1 MMTSSK
7 DSRNDLYA
15 EHRAEVET
23 EALPRALRGA
33 AFVLFAINTAFIGV
47 DLVVYPEM
55 VRAFLPVRLGLDALL
70 FGIFF
75 GTARRYPV
83 ASSFAT
89 SAAGGWMLFTVVQGT
104 GGATSDYY
112 VGLVLLLIGIGVL
125 APLSTRQ
132 GTTMIG
138 AIFAGY
144 VALSLAGAGPDD
156 WKRFA
161 LSIFF
166 LGAAA
171 FVGAMSCAYLDRMRF
186 ADFLQRRELERAR
199 DELEQLDA
207 AKSRFTANIHH
218 ELRTPLTLTL
228 APVETMLAGG
238 FGEITE
244 QQRSYLETIRNNGL
258 RLLKLINNLLDL
270 AKIESEQLSVTRR
283 ALQVGE
289 LASEL
294 IAGSRPLAERKG
306 VTLGARGLETLPQI
320 HADPEALEKVIVNL
334 LGNALKFT
342 ESGGRI
348 DLEGRANGAGGVELV
363 VRDTGL
369 GIPPEQLDRIF
380 DRFAQVDGSTTRR
393 HEGTGIGLALTRE
406 LVVLHGG
413 RIWAESAGIGHGAAV
428 HVVLPR
434 GEPDGDADD
443 ALEEAVLATADGA
456 PEALS
461 RSLAAMEAEL
471 DLADDEGE
479 GSGRLV
485 ELERSAARAESLA
498 GLGEDST
505 GPAPSVPADAPE
517 VLIVEDNPDMR
528 RLLSFLIGQEFRLR
542 VARNGREGLERA
554 RERHPDLVLTDVM
567 MPEMSGTEL
576 CAALKADRDTEGI
589 PVVLVTSK
597 AEREMKIEGLEGGA
611 DDYVTKPF
619 HPRELM
625 ARVRSL
631 VRLHMLG
638 EQLADR
644 NALLESTNEELQA
657 AMQELKEAGAQLV
670 HAERLA
676 AVGELAAGVAHEIN
690 NPVNFA
696 VNAVHTLCTQVDD
709 VRRVVAAAQA
719 IDSNR
724 PDQLGERLEAFVE
737 LRDELGFDEL
747 VGSLAE
753 LASIVTQGLDRTAA
767 LVGDLR
773 NFAGPDGRRRADV
786 DVCRSLRS
794 TLRLMGHGLAVAN
807 IQVEVELPDVLPA
820 VEGEPRAL
828 NQVFLNLLK
837 NAAEALEG
845 RRGTIQVTARAEEGS
860 VLVEILDD
868 GPGISPEI
876 RERLFEPFFTTRE
889 AGGGTGLGLSICRRI
904 VREHGGDV
912 EIGSGA
918 AGGTRV
924 SVRLPMRRR
933 DESAA
938 MREGGGATQT

>member
-1 MMTSSK
+1 
-7 DSRNDLYA
+7 
-15 EHRAEVET
+15 
-23 EALPRALRGA
+23 
-33 AFVLFAINTAFIGV
+33 
-47 DLVVYPEM
+47 
-55 VRAFLPVRLGLDALL
+55 
-70 FGIFF
+70 
-75 GTARRYPV
+75 
-83 ASSFAT
+83 
-89 SAAGGWMLFTVVQGT
+89 
-104 GGATSDYY
+104 
-112 VGLVLLLIGIGVL
+112 
-125 APLSTRQ
+125 
-132 GTTMIG
+132 
-138 AIFAGY
+138 
-144 VALSLAGAGPDD
+144 
-156 WKRFA
+156 
-161 LSIFF
+161 
-166 LGAAA
+166 
-171 FVGAMSCAYLDRMRF
+171 MSCAYLDRMRF

-244 QQRSYLETIRNNGL
+244 QQRSYLETIRSNGL

-270 AKIESEQLSVTRR
+270 AKIESQQLCVTRR
-283 ALQVGE
+283 ALHVGDLAAE
-289 LASEL
+289 LV
-294 IAGSRPLAERKG
+294 AGSRPLAERKG
-306 VTLGARGLETLPQI
+306 VTLEARGLEALPQI

-348 DLEGRANGAGGVELV
+348 DLEGRAADAGGVELV

-369 GIPPEQLDRIF
+369 GIPPDQLDRIF

-413 RIWAESAGIGHGAAV
+413 RIWAESAGIGRGADM
-428 HVVLPR
+428 HVLLPR
-434 GEPDGDADD
+434 GEPDEGGDE
-443 ALEEAVLATADGA
+443 LSEAVLATADGA
-456 PEALS
+456 PETLS

-471 DLADDEGE
+471 DLGGAQDD

-485 ELERSAARAESLA
+485 ELERSAERADNVA
-498 GLGEDST
+498 GLDVEAPA
-505 GPAPSVPADAPE
+505 PAPSVAADAPE

-528 RLLSFLIGQEFRLR
+528 RLLAFLIGQEFRLR
-542 VARNGREGLERA
+542 VARNGREGLERV
-554 RERHPDLVLTDVM
+554 RERQPDLVLTDVM

-576 CAALKADRDTEGI
+576 CAALKADRATEGI

-619 HPRELM
+619 HPRELL

-631 VRLHMLG
+631 VRLRMLG
-638 EQLADR
+638 EELAER
-644 NALLESTNEELQA
+644 NALLQSTNEELQI

-696 VNAVHTLCTQVDD
+696 VNAVHTLCAQVED
-709 VRRVVAAAQA
+709 VRRVVDAVQA
-719 IDSNR
+719 IDERR
-724 PDQLGERLEAFVE
+724 PDELAARVEAFLA
-737 LRDELGFDEL
+737 LRERVGFDEL
-747 VGSLAE
+747 MGSLAE
-753 LASIVTQGLDRTAA
+753 LSSIVTQGLDRTAA

-773 NFAGPDGRRRADV
+773 DFAGPDGRRRADV
-786 DVCRSLRS
+786 DVCRGLRS
-794 TLRLMGHGLAVAN
+794 TLRLMRHGLAEAG
-807 IQVEVELPDVLPA
+807 IRVETGLPDALPP

-845 RRGTIQVTARAEEGS
+845 RRGTIRVTARAEEGS
-860 VLVEILDD
+860 VLVEIRDD
-868 GPGISPEI
+868 GPGVSPEI
-876 RERLFEPFFTTRE
+876 RERLFEPFVTTRE

-904 VREHGGDV
+904 VREHGGEI
-912 EIGSGA
+912 EIGSDVE
-918 AGGTRV
+918 GGTRV
-924 SVRLPMRRR
+924 SVRLPTRRQA
-933 DESAA
+933 ESAA
-938 MREGGGATQT
+938 MREGGGATPT